1 MATYTPIN
9 LAQTLVNLTNQVTA
23 GFAQINQRLN
33 AMDQRFDAMDQCF
46 DAMDQR
52 LDVVLA
58 ISQNSRILSRN
69 LQSPTLQRVS
79 PLQKTVSSHKLAI
92 LSVLM
97 IF

>member
-1 MATYTPIN
+1 MYTPID

-33 AMDQRFDAMDQCF
+33 VMDQRFDAMDQRFDAMDQ
-46 DAMDQR
+46 R
-52 LDVVLA
+52 LDIVLA
-58 ISQNSRILSRN
+58 ISQNNRILSRN

-79 PLQKTVSSHKLAI
+79 PLQKTVSSQKLRI
-92 LSVLM
+92 LCPNN